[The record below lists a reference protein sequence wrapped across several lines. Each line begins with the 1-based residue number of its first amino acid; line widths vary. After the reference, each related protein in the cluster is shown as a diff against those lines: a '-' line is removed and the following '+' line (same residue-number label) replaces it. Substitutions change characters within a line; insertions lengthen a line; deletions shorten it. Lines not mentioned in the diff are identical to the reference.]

1 MSWRIVYV
9 TQCERL
15 SLYLDNLLIVK
26 DNVEYKIPLKDI
38 GTIVVEDYKAT
49 FTMKILNKFIEHNIL
64 LITCDEKHNP
74 YGVINSLGHHSR
86 QYKIVSNQIKWKD
99 FEKDILWKEIVK
111 NKLRNQLKIM
121 KLLDCNEKLLDKI
134 KQYIETVEV
143 GDATNREGI
152 GAGVYF
158 RAIYGDEFK
167 RKVNISVQN
176 SALNY
181 GYAVLT
187 SKVAKIIAGK
197 GLLNYIGIHHK
208 NEYNRFNLACD
219 VVEVFRPIVDY
230 YVAKH
235 LKEASYFAKED
246 RIELLNLMNSKILY
260 QGRKEFLTNCIE
272 KYVEAIINYFENG
285 EEIESKIPTLEG
297 LEFYEL

>member
-1 MSWRIVYV
+1 MYDDGINIYSDADILPDAAATTRAATQHIFRYPVKLPDGRQIILRSSTELSKEKIQAEARKFINKKIPRTNVGAGSILIKNTNDPHVQNFLNTFKLTDQMKSRII
-9 TQCERL
+9 EL
-15 SLYLDNLLIVK
+15 GDNLELVK
-26 DNVEYKIPLKDI
+26 DP
-38 GTIVVEDYKAT
+38 A
-49 FTMKILNKFIEHNIL
+49 
-64 LITCDEKHNP
+64 
-74 YGVINSLGHHSR
+74 
-86 QYKIVSNQIKWKD
+86 
-99 FEKDILWKEIVK
+99 
-111 NKLRNQLKIM
+111 
-121 KLLDCNEKLLDKI
+121 I

>member
-187 SKVAKIIAGK
+187 SKVAKTTLVFFG
-197 GLLNYIGIHHK
+197 HSC
-208 NEYNRFNLACD
+208 YNRRNTLSLGCRGRGRE
-219 VVEVFRPIVDY
+219 VESLWKTAF
-230 YVAKH
+230 
-235 LKEASYFAKED
+235 
-246 RIELLNLMNSKILY
+246 
-260 QGRKEFLTNCIE
+260 
-272 KYVEAIINYFENG
+272 
-285 EEIESKIPTLEG
+285 
-297 LEFYEL
+297 